1 MWYIF
6 TQVYKRGKKRTSCNF
21 SKHASLSKKGLLE
34 EKVDSTTGVSCDLF
48 HFIGLLL
55 LSGFYVIRERKP
67 FLTNKHHTD
76 VARL

>member
-1 MWYIF
+1 M
-6 TQVYKRGKKRTSCNF
+6 QVFLRKAYWK
-21 SKHASLSKKGLLE
+21 